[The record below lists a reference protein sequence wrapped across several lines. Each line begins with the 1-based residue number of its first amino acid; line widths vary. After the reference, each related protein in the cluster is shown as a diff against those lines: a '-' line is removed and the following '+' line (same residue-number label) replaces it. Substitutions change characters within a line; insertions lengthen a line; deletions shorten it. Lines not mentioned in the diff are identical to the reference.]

1 MHAGLHFSL
10 GLVELPIY
18 VLPND
23 DRLVAARVLA
33 RTALITRSVVAV
45 PHGYMIDEVEDP
57 TNVAEIDP
65 ERTALAEQSQ
75 RFWKEFIDNYL
86 KLDDP
91 EQPKPKPA
99 RLGYISLSLR
109 ARTS

>member
-1 MHAGLHFSL
+1 MSQKS
-10 GLVELPIY
+10 
-18 VLPND
+18 
-23 DRLVAARVLA
+23 
-33 RTALITRSVVAV
+33 TRSV
-45 PHGYMIDEVEDP
+45 
-57 TNVAEIDP
+57 
-65 ERTALAEQSQ
+65 TALAEQSQ

-99 RLGYISLSLR
+99 RLGYISLSLP